1 MPVLISPAS
10 VTYIYFA
17 DVLSADNTSIN
28 LVHCPPFAL
37 SAGDLGSRR
46 FDLDGQFFEITPSAT
61 GLPTVRDKDV
71 LIYCVSWLANALFD
85 ERHKDLSSNLR
96 FTARDFLDF
105 SKRGIGGA
113 QYDGLTQ
120 ALDRLAGSKITT
132 NIRPPAEIYPDS
144 SLDSIQGDLLASV
157 RPEPVEGHGVPVHVV
172 RQAHH
177 ERLNGLFG
185 INECGDSF
193 NLIHY
198 EAERDRDGRIDAVR
212 IELPE
217 QLYHFAT
224 DWAQVCAMHPD
235 YFSLTPLHRLIYML
249 AKIQCGEW
257 QPWVVS
263 LNELHRLT
271 GCSSPLRKFRNSVQ
285 GLLTDNAIP
294 EYRIEMDAQ
303 ETTVIFYRL
312 PGATP
317 GLVPIPVNR
326 PA

>member
-1 MPVLISPAS
+1 MPVLISPES
-10 VTYIYFA
+10 FTYLYLA
-17 DVLSADNTSIN
+17 DVLSAGKASTRPVVCS
-28 LVHCPPFAL
+28 PFSL
-37 SAGDLGSRR
+37 SARDLEARR
-46 FDLDGQFFEITPSAT
+46 FALDGQFFEITPSAT

-85 ERHKDLSSNLR
+85 ERHKDLSRNLQ

-113 QYDGLTQ
+113 QYDGLAQ

-132 NIRPPAEIYPDS
+132 NICPPDEIK
-144 SLDSIQGDLLASV
+144 
-157 RPEPVEGHGVPVHVV
+157 
-172 RQAHH
+172 
-177 ERLNGLFG
+177 
-185 INECGDSF
+185 ECSDSF
-193 NLIHY
+193 NLIRY
-198 EAERDRDGRIDAVR
+198 EAERDRDGRIDAVS

-217 QLYHFAT
+217 RLYHCAT
-224 DWAQVCAMHPD
+224 DWTQVCVIYLD
-235 YFSLTPLHRLIYML
+235 YFSLAPLRRLIYIL

-303 ETTVIFYRL
+303 GMTVTFYRL

-317 GLVPIPVNR
+317 GLVPIPVKR
-326 PA
+326 SACV

>member
-10 VTYIYFA
+10 FTYLYFA
-17 DVLSADNTSIN
+17 DLLSADNTSSN
-28 LVHCPPFAL
+28 PVHCSPFAL
-37 SAGDLGSRR
+37 SAGDLEARR

-85 ERHKDLSSNLR
+85 ERHKDLSRNLR

-105 SKRGIGGA
+105 SKRGNGGA
-113 QYDGLTQ
+113 QYDGLAQ
-120 ALDRLAGSKITT
+120 ALDRLAGSKVTT
-132 NIRPPAEIYPDS
+132 NIRPPNEIKK
-144 SLDSIQGDLLASV
+144 
-157 RPEPVEGHGVPVHVV
+157 
-172 RQAHH
+172 
-177 ERLNGLFG
+177 
-185 INECGDSF
+185 CGDSF
-193 NLIHY
+193 NLIRY
-198 EAERDRDGRIDAVR
+198 EAERDRDGRIDAVS

-217 QLYHFAT
+217 RLYHCPT
-224 DWAQVCAMHPD
+224 DWTQVCAMHPD

-271 GCSSPLRKFRNSVQ
+271 GCSSPLRKFKNSVQ

-294 EYRIEMDAQ
+294 EYRIEMDVQ
-303 ETTVIFYRL
+303 EVTVTFYRL
-312 PGATP
+312 PGP
-317 GLVPIPVNR
+317 RQGLCR
-326 PA
+326 FL

>member
-1 MPVLISPAS
+1 MPVPISPAS
-10 VTYIYFA
+10 ISYIYFA
-17 DVLSADNTSIN
+17 DVLSAGNTSSN
-28 LVHCPPFAL
+28 LVQCQPFAL
-37 SAGDLGSRR
+37 SAGDLEARR

-71 LIYCVSWLANALFD
+71 LIYCVSWLANAMFD
-85 ERHKDLSSNLR
+85 ERHKDLSRNLR

-105 SKRGIGGA
+105 SKRWIGGA
-113 QYDGLTQ
+113 QYDGLAQ

-132 NIRPPAEIYPDS
+132 NNRPPDEIK
-144 SLDSIQGDLLASV
+144 
-157 RPEPVEGHGVPVHVV
+157 
-172 RQAHH
+172 
-177 ERLNGLFG
+177 
-185 INECGDSF
+185 ECGDSF
-193 NLIHY
+193 NLIRY

-217 QLYHFAT
+217 RLYHCAT
-224 DWAQVCAMHPD
+224 NWTQVCAMHPD
-235 YFSLTPLHRLIYML
+235 YFSLTPLHRLIYIL

-294 EYRIEMDAQ
+294 EYRVEMDAQ
-303 ETTVIFYRL
+303 GMTVTFYRL

-317 GLVPIPVNR
+317 GLVPIPVKR
-326 PA
+326 SACV

>member
-17 DVLSADNTSIN
+17 DVLSADNTSSN

-85 ERHKDLSSNLR
+85 ERHKDLSRNLR
-96 FTARDFLDF
+96 FTARDFLVF
-105 SKRGIGGA
+105 SKRGVGGA
-113 QYDGLTQ
+113 QYDGLAQ

-132 NIRPPAEIYPDS
+132 NICSPGEIK
-144 SLDSIQGDLLASV
+144 
-157 RPEPVEGHGVPVHVV
+157 
-172 RQAHH
+172 
-177 ERLNGLFG
+177 
-185 INECGDSF
+185 ECSDSF
-193 NLIHY
+193 NLIRY

-217 QLYHFAT
+217 RLYHCAT
-224 DWAQVCAMHPD
+224 DWTQVCAIHPD
-235 YFSLTPLHRLIYML
+235 YFSLTPLNRRIYIL
-249 AKIQCGEW
+249 AKIRCGEW
-257 QPWVVS
+257 QPWGVS

-271 GCSSPLRKFRNSVQ
+271 GCSSPLHKFKNSVQ
-285 GLLTDNAIP
+285 GLLTDNAIL
-294 EYRIEMDAQ
+294 EYRVEMDVQ
-303 ETTVIFYRL
+303 GMTVTFYRL
-312 PGATP
+312 PEPTP
-317 GLVPIPVNR
+317 RLVSIPVNR
-326 PA
+326 TACV

>member
-10 VTYIYFA
+10 DTYIYFA

-28 LVHCPPFAL
+28 LVHCPTFAL

-46 FDLDGQFFEITPSAT
+46 FDLDGQFFEITPS
-61 GLPTVRDKDV
+61 DKDV

-85 ERHKDLSSNLR
+85 ERHKDLSCDLR

-105 SKRGIGGA
+105 SKRGNGGA
-113 QYDGLTQ
+113 QYDGLAQ

-132 NIRPPAEIYPDS
+132 NIRPPDEIKK
-144 SLDSIQGDLLASV
+144 
-157 RPEPVEGHGVPVHVV
+157 
-172 RQAHH
+172 
-177 ERLNGLFG
+177 
-185 INECGDSF
+185 CGDSF
-193 NLIHY
+193 NLIRY

-217 QLYHFAT
+217 RLYHCAT
-224 DWAQVCAMHPD
+224 DWTQVCAIHPG
-235 YFSLTPLHRLIYML
+235 YFSLTPLNRRIYML

-257 QPWVVS
+257 QPWGVS

-271 GCSSPLRKFRNSVQ
+271 GCSSPLRKFKNSVQ
-285 GLLTDNAIP
+285 GLLTDNAIH
-294 EYRIEMDAQ
+294 EYRVEMDAQ
-303 ETTVIFYRL
+303 GMMVTFYRL

-317 GLVPIPVNR
+317 GHVPIPVNR
-326 PA
+326 SA

>member
-1 MPVLISPAS
+1 MPVPISPAS
-10 VTYIYFA
+10 FTYIYFA
-17 DVLSADNTSIN
+17 DVLSADNTSSN
-28 LVHCPPFAL
+28 PVSHFAL
-37 SAGDLGSRR
+37 SAGDMKARR

-61 GLPTVRDKDV
+61 GLPTVRDMDV
-71 LIYCVSWLANALFD
+71 LMFCVSWLANALFD
-85 ERHKDLSSNLR
+85 ERHKDLSCNLR

-105 SKRGIGGA
+105 SKRGNGGA
-113 QYDGLTQ
+113 QYDGLAQ

-132 NIRPPAEIYPDS
+132 NIRPPAEINPDS

-157 RPEPVEGHGVPVHVV
+157 RPEPVEGHSVPVHVV

-185 INECGDSF
+185 IKECGDRF
-193 NLIHY
+193 NLIRY
-198 EAERDRDGRIDAVR
+198 EAERDRDGRIDAVN

-217 QLYHFAT
+217 RLYHCAT
-224 DWAQVCAMHPD
+224 DWTQVCTMHPD

-249 AKIQCGEW
+249 AKIRCGEW

-303 ETTVIFYRL
+303 ETTVTFYRL

-326 PA
+326 SACV

>member
-1 MPVLISPAS
+1 MPVQISPEPF
-10 VTYIYFA
+10 TNIYFA
-17 DVLSADNTSIN
+17 DVFGADNANGNPVVCT
-28 LVHCPPFAL
+28 PFSL
-37 SAGDLGSRR
+37 SAGDMKARR
-46 FDLDGQFFEITPSAT
+46 FDLDGQFFEITPGAT
-61 GLPTVRDKDV
+61 GLPTMRDKDV
-71 LIYCVSWLANALFD
+71 WLYCVSWLANAMFD
-85 ERHKDLSSNLR
+85 ERHEDLSRNLR

-105 SKRGIGGA
+105 SKRGNGGA
-113 QYDGLTQ
+113 QYDGLVQ

-144 SLDSIQGDLLASV
+144 SLDLIQGDLLASV

-193 NLIHY
+193 NLIRY

-217 QLYHFAT
+217 RLYHCAT
-224 DWAQVCAMHPD
+224 DWTQVCAMHPD
-235 YFSLTPLHRLIYML
+235 YFSLTPLRRLIYIL
-249 AKIQCGEW
+249 AKIQCGER
-257 QPWVVS
+257 QPWVVL

-271 GCSSPLRKFRNSVQ
+271 GCFSPLRKFRNSAQ

-294 EYRIEMDAQ
+294 EYRVEMDAQ
-303 ETTVIFYRL
+303 GMTVTFYRL
-312 PGATP
+312 PEATP
-317 GLVPIPVNR
+317 RLAPISVNR
-326 PA
+326 SA